1 MSWTSVVAEE
11 VVIRS
16 WTFREALKVGPI
28 GFANI
33 GMCNMREKESRT
45 VPRFLVCAT
54 GRMEL
59 PFAEIL
65 FEITS
70 RPIILYVS

>member
-1 MSWTSVVAEE
+1 MSWTSVVTEE

-33 GMCNMREKESRT
+33 GCVIEKKNQGQFQDFWSVQLEDGIAI
-45 VPRFLVCAT
+45 C
-54 GRMEL
+54 
-59 PFAEIL
+59 
-65 FEITS
+65 
-70 RPIILYVS
+70 